1 MLSTLLEQ
9 QPESFLVYIQNPDNK
24 GQVFKWVNDITTYE
38 TWYSPG
44 LLQLLYLVGDI
55 ADHIQPKRFFY
66 GCDTTISEEMGIKIF
81 DILFELKPNLDLKNY
96 YQKTFKEKFLEY
108 EECKGFRKNNKK
120 FLDHIR
126 VTLKW

>member
-24 GQVFKWVNDITTYE
+24 GQVFKWVNDITTYQ

-55 ADHIQPKRFFY
+55 ADQIQSKKFFY

-81 DILFELKPNLDLKNY
+81 DILIELKLNLDLKNY
-96 YQKTFKEKFLEY
+96 YQKTFKDKFW
-108 EECKGFRKNNKK
+108 NMKK
-120 FLDHIR
+120 VKVLGRTTKSSWTIFVRH
-126 VTLKW
+126 